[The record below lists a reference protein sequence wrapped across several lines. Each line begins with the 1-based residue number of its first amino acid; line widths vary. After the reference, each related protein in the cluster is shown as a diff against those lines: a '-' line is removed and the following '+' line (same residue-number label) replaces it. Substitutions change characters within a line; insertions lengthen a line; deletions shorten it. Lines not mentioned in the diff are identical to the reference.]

1 MPLPILADGGARVL
15 KYVGATA
22 DAVPEDTAFAAEK
35 YLEAHALV
43 SGLLL
48 TADGQD
54 LYPTMPPKVQTDVL
68 PQQVLE
74 AASKLWMR
82 RNAANGQVQYDLSGG
97 TSALAP
103 LDPLVTVRPVL
114 EPYLPGGFA

>member
-1 MPLPILADGGARVL
+1 MPLPILPDGGARVL
-15 KYVGATA
+15 KYVGADA
-22 DAVPEDTAFAAEK
+22 DAVPADAEFAEEK

-48 TADGQD
+48 TVDGQD
-54 LYPTMPPKVQTDVL
+54 LYPTMPPEVQTDVL

-82 RNAANGQVQYDLSGG
+82 RNAANGQVQYDLGG
-97 TSALAP
+97 TTALAP